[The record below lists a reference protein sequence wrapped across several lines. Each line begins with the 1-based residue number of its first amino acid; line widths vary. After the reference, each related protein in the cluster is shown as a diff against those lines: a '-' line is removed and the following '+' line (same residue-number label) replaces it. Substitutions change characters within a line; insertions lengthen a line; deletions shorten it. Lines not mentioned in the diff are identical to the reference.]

1 MGIDRIDDAN
11 DPGSID
17 DRHIKSQPLITA
29 FINEDNILKIPHV
42 PADDL
47 GRHEF
52 VFGMELLELQKFAE
66 PFVLCLHGNEFHI
79 VLTQVVVLRLECR
92 N

>member
-52 VFGMELLELQKFAE
+52 VFGMELLELQSLLV
-66 PFVLCLHGNEFHI
+66 VLCSFMAMSSTLF
-79 VLTQVVVLRLECR
+79 
-92 N
+92 